1 LNELKEQV
9 RRYLNLCK
17 EYIKMVTMKEPEIKN
32 WKGDLIDG
40 YNALWDTIL
49 SYLDDLREYIE
60 ARKKV
65 ISEFEAH
72 LFWMKQLLETNN
84 VGDASFYLKQ
94 AMEDLVDMKSAAIIE
109 KEVAERIEEQTQ
121 FILKLMEGVKATKRR
136 VELFEKYYPQ
146 LEKMLEKMICM
157 LKG

>member
-1 LNELKEQV
+1 MNELKEQV
-9 RRYLNLCK
+9 KRYLNLCK

-84 VGDASFYLKQ
+84 VGDAFFYLKQ
-94 AMEDLVDMKSAAIIE
+94 AMEDLVDMKSAATIE